1 MMARKVYL
9 LLLFSWFTAFV
20 FAQESL
26 THATNRGTPIIHP
39 DRRVTF
45 QLHAPEAK
53 SVLVTGDCISNNEG
67 KVRNKASLKK
77 SESGTWEYTT
87 SPLTA
92 DLYYYYFL
100 IDGVRTVDPNNAFVI
115 RDVSTL
121 MNLFLIEGGQGDLY
135 KVNQVPHGSLTHRWY
150 NSPTLQKERRITIY
164 TPPGYEE
171 SKQEYPVLYLL
182 HGKGGDEMAWITLGR
197 CTQIM
202 DNLIAQRKAVP
213 MLVVLPNGNVSQ
225 EAAPGESTEGFKQPT
240 FELPL
245 TMEGSMEK
253 SFPDII
259 EFIERNYRVKKG
271 KAYRAIAGLSMGGYH
286 SFHIAKEYPTLF
298 NYIGLFSAAILP
310 KPGVDSSIYKNR
322 EQKLALQF
330 SNPPKL
336 FWIGIGK
343 EDFLY
348 NQNVELRE
356 TLDKNHFPYTY
367 YESEGGHTW
376 KNWRKYLSIFVP
388 QLFQHR

>member
-1 MMARKVYL
+1 
-9 LLLFSWFTAFV
+9 
-20 FAQESL
+20 
-26 THATNRGTPIIHP
+26 
-39 DRRVTF
+39 
-45 QLHAPEAK
+45 
-53 SVLVTGDCISNNEG
+53 
-67 KVRNKASLKK
+67 
-77 SESGTWEYTT
+77 
-87 SPLTA
+87 
-92 DLYYYYFL
+92 
-100 IDGVRTVDPNNAFVI
+100 
-115 RDVSTL
+115 
-121 MNLFLIEGGQGDLY
+121 
-135 KVNQVPHGSLTHRWY
+135 
-150 NSPTLQKERRITIY
+150 
-164 TPPGYEE
+164 
-171 SKQEYPVLYLL
+171 
-182 HGKGGDEMAWITLGR
+182 
-197 CTQIM
+197 
-202 DNLIAQRKAVP
+202 
-213 MLVVLPNGNVSQ
+213 
-225 EAAPGESTEGFKQPT
+225 
-240 FELPL
+240 
-245 TMEGSMEK
+245 MEK

-259 EFIERNYRVKKG
+259 EFIEHNYRVKKG